1 MSNQTN
7 NLEKRVLCSLRR
19 IIRSVDI
26 YSRQLNS
33 EVGLTSPQLICLQS
47 VVQADNSTL
56 TMLTKAVSLSGST
69 VTGIVDRLE
78 TKGLLVRE
86 RATSDRRK
94 IYLRPTTE
102 GVEIVKASPSLLQ
115 DKFAASLGDLETNEQ
130 VKIAES
136 LEHIVE
142 LMEAK
147 DIDASPNL
155 IPNPPMGL

>member
-33 EVGLTSPQLICLQS
+33 KVGLTSPQLICLQS

-94 IYLRPTTE
+94 IYLRPTDA

-115 DKFAASLGDLETNEQ
+115 DKFATSLGNLETNEQ